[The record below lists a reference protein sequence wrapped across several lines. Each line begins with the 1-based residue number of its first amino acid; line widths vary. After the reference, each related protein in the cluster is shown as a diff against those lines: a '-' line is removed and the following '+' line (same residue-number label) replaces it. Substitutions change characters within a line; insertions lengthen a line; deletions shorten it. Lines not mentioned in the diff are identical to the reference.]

1 MAKVYIVI
9 KDGVIWDSYTNDP
22 EVELEVLDLDA
33 DDDLEREDTEEQVR
47 ELEERKDNG
56 ELWSI

>member
-33 DDDLEREDTEEQVR
+33 DDDLEREDIEEQVR

-56 ELWSI
+56 ELWNI

>member
-33 DDDLEREDTEEQVR
+33 DDDLERGDTEEQVR

>member
-33 DDDLEREDTEEQVR
+33 DDDLEREDIEEQVR